1 MQIKKV
7 EFDRYVRQAIES
19 LEPEFRQYL
28 AEMPVIV
35 DDEPD
40 EATCRHFGQ
49 GAKRELLGQFRG
61 VPLNRR
67 SVEGQNGP
75 NQIVLYRLNLLNC
88 CDSQEELVEEIR
100 KTLVHE
106 LGHFIGF
113 SEEGLEEY
121 DY

>member
-1 MQIKKV
+1 MKIPKE
-7 EFDRYVRQAIES
+7 EFDGYVKRAIET

-40 EATCRHFGQ
+40 AAACREFGEEART
-49 GAKRELLGQFRG
+49 ELLGQFRG
-61 VPLNRR
+61 VPLNHR
-67 SVEGQNGP
+67 SVEGVSGP
-75 NQIVLYRLNLLNC
+75 NQIVLYRLNLVGC
-88 CDSQEELVEEIR
+88 CETKEELIEEIR

-106 LGHFIGF
+106 LGHFIVF